1 MARKPHQE
9 RITIFPLYQKL
20 ALNDPGAIEEINRSG
35 GVLGGR
41 KPELLVR
48 DNRAVTARAAAHCK
62 ELAIDGLKEALV
74 KISTLRGLLPI
85 CAACKK
91 IRDDRGYW
99 NQIETYISKHT
110 GLPPVL
116 GH

>member
-1 MARKPHQE
+1 MFHYTKS
-9 RITIFPLYQKL
+9 LDL
-20 ALNDPGAIEEINRSG
+20 DDPGAIEEINRSG

-41 KPELLVR
+41 NLELLVR
-48 DNRAVTARAAAHCK
+48 DNRAVPARAAAHYK

-91 IRDDRGYW
+91 IRDDKGYW